1 MIEVS
6 LHSIFKEGDLLVY
19 AEKSER
25 GNPAYVAGM
34 SGVALARAVIT
45 KANGRKELPKPTRAE
60 DYSPEYWADWALAE
74 YQWYTGRRFKDV
86 FERSSLPRLSA
97 CILCIMK

>member
-1 MIEVS
+1 
-6 LHSIFKEGDLLVY
+6 
-19 AEKSER
+19 
-25 GNPAYVAGM
+25 M

-74 YQWYTGRRFKDV
+74 YQWYTGRR
-86 FERSSLPRLSA
+86 LSFRRPGQA
-97 CILCIMK
+97 EEAY